1 MHVRSGTTMM
11 MNTRNRIIR
20 LHFSLP
26 ARTLR
31 DYLKELMAMTTQEPE
46 WKVGSVVRLSRSN
59 SSKVSSKAMIATFQ
73 NDSNV
78 ESACLLWEPLPPR
91 PFSAELSKPFLISPY
106 IAIALTHS
114 RQREDVEEE
123 ITVSVDQLKGLFPF
137 ETEDHTNDINH
148 HTQGSIISLRKEQ
161 GDELLRCG
169 DSSSAVSYYEE
180 ALRVSS
186 KPSIGSSIIVKVQGY
201 PKIAEVDYMEDDGSM
216 DITLIESEEETTVS
230 MSSVLLTILQPD
242 PDQFQER
249 ILLNL
254 ARCMLHLADLDTKH
268 RPKYLKAAVLACT
281 LAMTI
286 CEFQTDPGT
295 ENDDSNGNS
304 TVHTALFLR
313 AKTQGFL
320 SKWPN
325 AMADAKRLIQAGKQ
339 EQGNK
344 LLENLQKRKQQMV
357 KKDKKL
363 AKAVAKFVSNVT
375 TESEELLVSDQEGH
389 PAHPESRE
397 TQERSSKS
405 MKTNPTTKISLSFL
419 SVMMALVAAI
429 LIQKMIG

>member
-1 MHVRSGTTMM
+1 
-11 MNTRNRIIR
+11 
-20 LHFSLP
+20 
-26 ARTLR
+26 
-31 DYLKELMAMTTQEPE
+31 MTTQEPE
-46 WKVGSVVRLSRSN
+46 WKVGSIVRLSRPN

-73 NDSNV
+73 SDSNM
-78 ESACLLWEPLPPR
+78 ESACLLWEPFPPR
-91 PFSAELSKPFLISPY
+91 PLSAELSKPFLISPH
-106 IAIALTHS
+106 ISLTH
-114 RQREDVEEE
+114 RQRDDGEEE
-123 ITVSVDQLKGLFPF
+123 ITVSVDQLKGLFAF

-148 HTQGSIISLRKEQ
+148 HTQGSIIYLRKEQ
-161 GDELLRCG
+161 GDELLRGG
-169 DSSSAVSYYEE
+169 DSSSAASYYEE

-186 KPSIGSSIIVKVQGY
+186 KPSVGSSIIVKVQGY

-216 DITLIESEEETTVS
+216 DITLVESEEENTVF

-249 ILLNL
+249 IL

-286 CEFQTDPGT
+286 DEFQTDPGT
-295 ENDDSNGNS
+295 ENDTSNS

-313 AKTQGFL
+313 AKAQGFL

-344 LLENLQKRKQQMV
+344 LLENLHKRKRQQI
-357 KKDKKL
+357 KTDKKL
-363 AKAVAKFVSNVT
+363 AKAVAKFVHNVT
-375 TESEELLVSDQEGH
+375 SESEELLVSDQEGH
-389 PAHPESRE
+389 PAGPESRE
-397 TQERSSKS
+397 TRERSSKS
-405 MKTNPTTKISLSFL
+405 LKQNPTAKNYLSLL

-429 LIQKMIG
+429 LIQMMIATMV